1 MYEKEEE
8 SVHEKEEGTSVKSSW
23 ENERSVYD
31 KAEDIL
37 LEKEEGA
44 CIGRK
49 TEEYTEDRRERE
61 WKERGDC
68 M

>member
-1 MYEKEEE
+1 MYDKEEE
-8 SVHEKEEGTSVKSSW
+8 
-23 ENERSVYD
+23 
-31 KAEDIL
+31 IL